1 MMQKRGQLSNE
12 VIIEI
17 VLLVFIA
24 AGFFYFHMTVSKNTL
39 FEKSYASRDIAL
51 LLETS
56 QSVPGN
62 IQVYYSQ
69 PTFDVG
75 KYSYSFT
82 DNLLQIYEPG
92 NPVSAIYYPFYL
104 DKSLQNFLS
113 TFEQPPAFLISKQK
127 RNQKGTL
134 EVLEHGTIIEE
145 RQKTLP
151 CLPIPSAKKE
161 KITMVV
167 LADAALAKIQTDL
180 LNNPK
185 IDFKDIHKEE
195 SAITDRTDLV
205 LVLSS
210 GSGSGISFTIP
221 ATDDGQNEKLA
232 CLIANSLIKQFPDAL
247 ISYPEKSNDKLL
259 SKNPNGLAVG
269 IMIGQD
275 VAADTEVSSAL
286 TTGLRGYYE

>member
-1 MMQKRGQLSNE
+1 MMQKRGQLSNQ

-24 AGFFYFHMTVSKNTL
+24 AGFFYFHMTVQENTL

-56 QSVPGN
+56 QSVPGD

-92 NPVSAIYYPFYL
+92 NPVSAIYYPFYV
-104 DKSLQNFLS
+104 DHSLQNFLS

-127 RNQKGTL
+127 GNL
-134 EVLEHGTIIEE
+134 EVLEHGAIIEE
-145 RQKTLP
+145 KQQAIP
-151 CLPIPSAKKE
+151 CLNVASTKKE
-161 KITMVV
+161 KLSMVV
-167 LADAALAKIQTDL
+167 LADTALAKIQTDL

-185 IDFKDIHKEE
+185 IDFAKKNKEE
-195 SAITDRTDLV
+195 SAISDRTNLV
-205 LVLSS
+205 LMLSS
-210 GSGSGISFTIP
+210 GSGSGVSFSIP
-221 ATDDGQNEKLA
+221 ATDDGQSEKLA
-232 CLIANSLIKQFPDAL
+232 CLIANSLIEKFPDTS
-247 ISYPEKSNDKLL
+247 ISSPLKSNDALL
-259 SKNPNGLAVG
+259 SKNKNGLAVG
-269 IMIGQD
+269 IVIGTD
-275 VAADTEVSSAL
+275 VAGSNSVSSAL
-286 TTGLRGYYE
+286 TTGLEGYYE